1 MNMCISNGS
10 APQTG
15 EKHRVHGKNKCKE
28 VADLMESQKIKVR
41 FYNNRAL
48 SKSSARHLGRIAR
61 NPRITPMRVK
71 AWSNIT
77 GTAVKHLFDSIKVQV
92 LLRAPTLSP

>member
-1 MNMCISNGS
+1 MLFVPNNSFHCLYLMNTCISNGS

-15 EKHRVHGKNKCKE
+15 EKCRVHGKNKCKE
-28 VADLMESQKIKVR
+28 VADLMVSQKIKVQ
-41 FYNNRAL
+41 FFDNRAL

-71 AWSNIT
+71 AWST
-77 GTAVKHLFDSIKVQV
+77 
-92 LLRAPTLSP
+92 LLGQL